1 MAWKRQTKEEK
12 ERLRRRRRRQL
23 IGGVLSILIV
33 VGLVTVVSGA
43 AKSVSLMFDDSKE
56 RDSYETLLA
65 PLVMLDP
72 VPFPSLDVADQEL
85 LLQASIWS
93 TIYTEDL
100 SKFDR
105 DDIGALILPSVDV
118 DKAAARLFGSGYR
131 LTHTTFESGGMTF
144 SYDEE
149 TKSYLIPITGTTNT
163 YTPQVEKITSSV
175 KQKIVTVGYLAPS
188 TGFSLDG
195 NNVDSDKPVKY
206 YDYVFA
212 RQDDSYYLTAITDSE
227 MKVESSAAVSSSS
240 PVVAEEM
247 AEEILAKAA
256 EQADAVSS
264 DAGETP
270 AA

>member
-33 VGLVTVVSGA
+33 VGLVTVLGGTV
-43 AKSVSLMFDDSKE
+43 KSVSRLFDDSKE
-56 RDSYETLLA
+56 KESYEKLLT

-72 VPFPSLDVADQEL
+72 VPFASLDAADPAL
-85 LLQASIWS
+85 LLQAAIWS

-100 SKFDR
+100 SKYDR

-118 DKAAARLFGSGYR
+118 DKASVRLFGSGYK
-131 LTHTTFESGGMTF
+131 LTHQTFEASGMIF
-144 SYDEE
+144 QYDEE
-149 TKSYLIPITGTTNT
+149 NKSYLIPITGTTNT
-163 YTPQVEKITSSV
+163 YTPQVEKISSSV
-175 KQKIVTVGYLAPS
+175 KQKIVTVGYLAPA

-195 NNVDSDKPVKY
+195 ATTDANLPVKY

-212 RQDDSYYLTAITDSE
+212 RQDDSYYLTAITESE
-227 MKVESSAAVSSSS
+227 MKPEHETAASSAAVVE
-240 PVVAEEM
+240 PEALTK
-247 AEEILAKAA
+247 EILDTAA
-256 EQADAVSS
+256 AQAAPTES
-264 DAGETP
+264 AEAAAP